1 MLIRFRIKNYLSY
14 KEEAC
19 LSLVPSRVRSHGNH
33 VFKESNDRGQI
44 PALRAAFIYGAN
56 ASGKSNIVKALDS
69 MQKFVRGEKRSGI
82 QKSAYFRPC
91 KDCHSLPTE
100 LIVEFKINGYNYEF
114 GFHVLAGEVVKE
126 WLLRVK
132 KESVKTIYK
141 REVVN
146 GKSKFENGKLNL
158 STEKEQFFIFTQ
170 KGTSSRKLF
179 ITEFVDRNVANEI
192 ETLTAI
198 SDAVEWFD
206 DKLMVIFPNT
216 VLGGLEFQMDKN
228 VEIAKPIT
236 KMLKLFDTGIASL
249 KLTKVDHEKG
259 LPDVPEKVF
268 EDISEN
274 LEPNGTVLLSGP
286 VDTRL
291 LFSADE
297 NKNLTTSKLTTVHL
311 SEDGQEVQFDISD
324 ESDGTRRL
332 LDIAPGMLSLLA
344 TDKVLV
350 VDEIDRS
357 LHPDITYSF
366 ISSFLR
372 SDSDPKSQLIV
383 TTHDRGLLVQDLVRK
398 DEVWFAQKNHFGES
412 SLYSLD
418 EFEDIRNDTDFG
430 KGYKQ
435 GRYGGVPI
443 IASFTKEDILGPN

>member
-1 MLIRFRIKNYLSY
+1 M
-14 KEEAC
+14 
-19 LSLVPSRVRSHGNH
+19 PSRVRSHSNH
-33 VFKESNDRGQI
+33 IFKESNDRGEI

-56 ASGKSNIVKALDS
+56 ASGKSNVVKALDS

-82 QKSAYFRPC
+82 QRPAYFRPC
-91 KDCHSLPTE
+91 KDCHTLPTE
-100 LIVEFKINGYNYEF
+100 LTVEFKINGRNYEF

-126 WLLRVK
+126 WLYSVK
-132 KESVKTIYK
+132 RESVKTIYE
-141 REVVN
+141 RDVID
-146 GKSKFENGKLNL
+146 GKSSFENGKLNL
-158 STEKEQFFIFTQ
+158 TSDEEQFYIFTQ
-170 KGTSSRKLF
+170 KGTSSKKLF
-179 ITEFVDRNVANEI
+179 ISEFDDRNVANEI
-192 ETLTAI
+192 DTLTPI

-216 VLGGLEFQMDKN
+216 VLGGLEFQMDKD

-236 KMLKLFDTGIASL
+236 NMLKLFDTGIDSL
-249 KLTKVDHEKG
+249 KLTKVNHEKG
-259 LPDVPEKVF
+259 LPDVPEKVI
-268 EDISEN
+268 EDIAEN
-274 LEPNGTVLLSGP
+274 LEPNGTLLLSGP

-311 SEDGQEVQFDISD
+311 TEDGQEIQFDISD

-332 LDIAPGMLSLLA
+332 LDIAPGMLSLLSS
-344 TDKVLV
+344 DKVLV

-366 ISSFLR
+366 ISGFLK
-372 SDSDPKSQLIV
+372 SDSDPRSQLIV

-398 DEVWFAQKNHFGES
+398 DEVWFAQKNNYGES

-418 EFEDIRNDTDFG
+418 EFEDIRNDTDIAR
-430 KGYKQ
+430 GYKQ

-443 IASFTKEDILGPN
+443 ITNFSKKDILGSN